1 MKLSKILAM
10 AWEGMSQRKFRT
22 SLTTLSVV
30 VGITAI
36 IGLASLGEG
45 FRLEIKDR
53 MQQGFELDVLIVI
66 PGSFTAALRDPFTPE
81 EVERV
86 RNVTG
91 GESCRSADNVA

>member
-1 MKLSKILAM
+1 MRTSKILAIS
-10 AWEGMSQRKFRT
+10 WESMTQRKLRT

-45 FRLEIKDR
+45 FRLEIKER

-66 PGSFTAALRDPFTPE
+66 PEALQQPFASPSH
-81 EVERV
+81 RK
-86 RNVTG
+86 R
-91 GESCRSADNVA
+91 